1 MKKVFSLGTV
11 MSLMLTVGLLSGC
24 SDNNNSS
31 SESNGSSTAK
41 PESANAEKVNESG
54 FPIVNEPITLTAMVQ
69 LSPVQPTE
77 WNDIQVWKEYEK
89 MSGIHI
95 EWDEYT
101 AADIKEKRN
110 LALASDELPDI
121 FFRTKM
127 PDSDVDKY
135 SAEGSFLKLNDLID
149 QYAPNFKAIMEKYED
164 VKKGVATAD
173 GSIYALP
180 NLTDSPSIEITKKL
194 FMNQEWLKATNKQL
208 PKTIDELYDV
218 LKAFRDGDPNKNG
231 AKDEIP
237 LTADTLDDLILVLR
251 GSYGLGNQGTGN
263 GNWDIDPESG
273 KLRYFPISDEY
284 RELMVF
290 LNKLYTEKLID
301 QEIFTNNKGTEVLAK
316 NEQGLI
322 GSFSFGNI
330 VGRASS
336 NADDYAGLDQ
346 ALTGPNGDQLYTSAR
361 GHMGSKGAFMIS
373 KTNEHPEATMRW
385 IDHLYSEE
393 GIRMMY
399 LGIEG
404 VSYEKDQQGNY
415 DFKPEIVDNLPEGSS
430 FDQVVSK
437 YVPYAGGSLPTL
449 TLEEY
454 FKGGETQPSAKAAAE
469 KLSPYLPKELW
480 APFSFTSE
488 ESEQKVILETD
499 IDSLILQRTAEFVQG
514 KVSLDEFD
522 KYVSQVKKMGL
533 EDLQSLYEAAY
544 ARYQEK

>member
-1 MKKVFSLGTV
+1 MKKFTTAIV
-11 MSLMLTVGLLSGC
+11 LMLTVGLLSAC
-24 SDNNNSS
+24 SDNSGSS
-31 SESNGSSTAK
+31 SEPSGNSTAK
-41 PESANAEKVNESG
+41 PEAANTENFNESG
-54 FPIVNEPITLTAMVQ
+54 FPIVKEPVTLTAMVQ
-69 LSPVQPTE
+69 LSPAQPTE
-77 WNDIQVWKEYEK
+77 WNDIQVWQEYEK

-101 AADIKEKRN
+101 AADIKEKRS

-127 PDSDVDKY
+127 PDNEVDKY
-135 SAEGSFLKLNDLID
+135 SASGSFLKLNDLID
-149 QYAPNFKAIMEKYED
+149 QYAPNFKAIIEKYED

-194 FMNQEWLKATNKQL
+194 FMNQAWLSATGKQL
-208 PKTIDELYDV
+208 PTTTDELYDV
-218 LKAFRDGDPNKNG
+218 LKAFREGDPNKNG
-231 AKDEIP
+231 TVDEIP
-237 LTADTLDDLILVLR
+237 LTADSLEELILVLR
-251 GSYGLGNQGTGN
+251 GAYGLGNKGTGN

-273 KLRYFPISDEY
+273 KLRFFPISDSYKEMLVY
-284 RELMVF
+284 
-290 LNKLYTEKLID
+290 LNKLYSEKLID

-316 NEQGLI
+316 NEQGQI

-330 VGRASS
+330 TARASS
-336 NADDYAGLDQ
+336 NADDFVGLET

-361 GHMGSKGAFMIS
+361 GHIGSKGAFMIS
-373 KTNEHPEATMRW
+373 KTNENPEATIRW

-404 VSYEKDQQGNY
+404 VTYQKNESGKY
-415 DFKPEIVDNLPEGSS
+415 DFIPEIVNNIPEGSS

-449 TLEEY
+449 TLEDY
-454 FKGGETQPSAKAAAE
+454 FKGGETQPAAKAAAE
-469 KLSPYLPKELW
+469 KLRPYLPKELW
-480 APFSFTSE
+480 APFSFTVE
-488 ESEQKVILETD
+488 ESEQKVALETD
-499 IDSLILQRTAEFVQG
+499 IEGMILQRTAEFVVG

-522 KYVSQVKKMGL
+522 KFVSQLKQMGL
-533 EDLQSLYEAAY
+533 EDLQSIYETAY